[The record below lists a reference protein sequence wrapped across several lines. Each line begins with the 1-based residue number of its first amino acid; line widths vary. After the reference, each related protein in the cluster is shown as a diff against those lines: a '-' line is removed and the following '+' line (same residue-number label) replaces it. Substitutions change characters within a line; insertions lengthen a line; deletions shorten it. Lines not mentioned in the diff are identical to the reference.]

1 MGWVHGVMTL
11 VLMIVF
17 IGIVIWAWGRERAP
31 GFDEA
36 ARLPL
41 RDDADAN

>member
-1 MGWVHGVMTL
+1 MGWVHGIMTL
-11 VLMIVF
+11 ILMIVF
-17 IGIVIWAWGRERAP
+17 IGIVIWAWSGERVP

-41 RDDADAN
+41 RDDDGN